1 MKINIDIKINSCY
14 FSINNI
20 KRINFMFKLDKVKT
34 KKNTTKLIACGDFVF
49 ALNNS
54 SSNWSNSSNRIR
66 GRAMI

>member
-1 MKINIDIKINSCY
+1 
-14 FSINNI
+14 
-20 KRINFMFKLDKVKT
+20 MFKLDKVKT